1 MGKSKKKYSLRM
13 RMLQINVSVALVSFL
28 LCGSLFV
35 ISVSVLIGKYVNH
48 DLDFLMTEISDNLAN
63 RLEYTKSTVYA
74 IRASSVLMQY
84 LQSGATDMEAVQ
96 LNEEFMKAVDINH
109 SKNQG
114 NEGEPVVEKVYLFT
128 DDGAY
133 ITDFYYALISSE
145 IERSD
150 RIVENVRNVYLK
162 LRGSENGFVTYY
174 YQYGGALYLACPVLD
189 DTMEEQGQVIFEM
202 NLQAMKSI
210 LHETD
215 NYQGAFWAVYTENGG
230 IVTASEDFG
239 IKDGAW
245 RDTSHAKPYTG
256 RVDAE
261 DYRLYNRDLG
271 MGLRVSLGIPENHA
285 VRILYDS
292 LKIYIVGIVLILLA
306 GLISFGLF
314 TYQMTKPMDEVT
326 KKLKQVQEGDFGTKL
341 PDYDNKE
348 FHEIS
353 ATFNQMTKEIDHLIN
368 EVYEKQLLV
377 KETELKFLQ
386 TQMNPHFMF
395 NVLNAF
401 ALQAGM
407 DGNDKLSRGLSTF
420 SQLIQ
425 AKIYRKDT
433 EKVRIRQELEYV
445 RYYLEIQNFRYG
457 EQLSYS
463 IVIPDELFD
472 CFIPKLCIQLVVE
485 NAVVHGLEPKMEKGS
500 VEIKGHREKG
510 NVVVTVS
517 DDGVGFDMEGE
528 IVLPL
533 KTTADRSH
541 NRVGLNNVNDII
553 KLMYGAEY
561 GIRIFS
567 RKGQGTRVIIRIP
580 ADTGET

>member
-1 MGKSKKKYSLRM
+1 MIKNKKKYSLRM
-13 RMLQINVSVALVSFL
+13 RMLKINVSVALVSFL

-48 DLDFLMTEISDNLAN
+48 DLDFLLTEISDNLAN
-63 RLEYTKSTVYA
+63 RLEYTKNTVYA
-74 IRASSVLMQY
+74 IRASAILMQY
-84 LQSGATDMEAVQ
+84 LQSGETEMETVR
-96 LNEEFMKAVDINH
+96 LYEEFMEAVDINH

-114 NEGEPVVEKVYLFT
+114 NDGEPVVEKVYLFT
-128 DDGAY
+128 EEGEY

-145 IERSD
+145 IKRSD
-150 RIVENVRNVYLK
+150 RIAENVWSVYQK
-162 LRGSENGFVTYY
+162 LRGNENGFITYY
-174 YQYGGALYLACPVLD
+174 YQYGEALYLACPVLD
-189 DTMEEQGQVIFEM
+189 DTMEEQGQVIFEI
-202 NLQAMKSI
+202 NLQSMRSI
-210 LHETD
+210 MHEAA
-215 NYQGAFWAVYTENGG
+215 NYQGAFWVVYTEDGK
-230 IVTASEDFG
+230 IVTTSEDFR
-239 IKDGAW
+239 ITDGAW
-245 RDTSHAKPYTG
+245 RDTSHAQPCTVRIG
-256 RVDAE
+256 TE

-285 VRILYDS
+285 ILILYDS
-292 LKIYIVGIVLILLA
+292 LKIYIVGIALILLA
-306 GLISFGLF
+306 GLISFGVF

-353 ATFNQMTKEIDHLIN
+353 ATFNQMTKEIDHLVN

-377 KETELKFLQ
+377 KEMELKFLQ

-433 EKVRIRQELEYV
+433 EKVQIRQELEYV

-463 IVIPDELFD
+463 IAIPDELFD
-472 CFIPKLCIQLVVE
+472 YFIPKLCIQLVVE

-500 VEIKGHREKG
+500 VEIEVLKKEE
-510 NVVVTVS
+510 NVVVTVT
-517 DDGVGFDMEGE
+517 DDGVGFDAEGE

-533 KTTADRSH
+533 KTTADKSH

-553 KLMYGAEY
+553 KLMYGTEY

-567 RKGQGTRVIIRIP
+567 RKGQGTRVIIKIP